1 MEKLKV
7 EKQKKILLPT
17 QTTAILTHTKNNY
30 QGDRGVSAG
39 EWEEIFFLQQI
50 FL

>member
-7 EKQKKILLPT
+7 EKQKKLLLPT
-17 QTTAILTHTKNNY
+17 QTTILNNY
-30 QGDRGVSAG
+30 PGDRGVSAG
-39 EWEEIFFLQQI
+39 EWEENFFLQQI

>member
-7 EKQKKILLPT
+7 EKQKKLLLPT
-17 QTTAILTHTKNNY
+17 QTTILTHTKNNY
-30 QGDRGVSAG
+30 PGDRGVSAG